1 MNDFLQSLRNGTLK
15 RQDRPRKQYDNHQQH
30 RNADRGGNRDKR
42 NGPMRK
48 SYPSHDLGE
57 LKKQLQTLNDNME
70 LSRIAQERTA
80 EAMERIARSLQALA
94 PGRPD
99 RHAPPPAEDSVPAS
113 KTPVEAPATPR
124 KAMEGH
130 SESPTD
136 GDDRPA
142 AAAIIGSLR
151 KDGLSFEAIAE
162 QLNEQAIPTLSG
174 RGKWRAQNVSRA
186 FNAAST
192 TP

>member
-15 RQDRPRKQYDNHQQH
+15 RQDRHRKQYDNHQH

-48 SYPSHDLGE
+48 SYPSPDLGE
-57 LKKQLQTLNDNME
+57 LKKQLQALNDNME

-80 EAMERIARSLQALA
+80 EAMERIARSLQTLM

-99 RHAPPPAEDSVPAS
+99 LDAPPAAADSAPMDKA
-113 KTPVEAPATPR
+113 PVEAP
-124 KAMEGH
+124 
-130 SESPTD
+130 ESPLKSVE
-136 GDDRPA
+136 GRPEAPSDA
-142 AAAIIGSLR
+142 AKLPTATEIICSLR
-151 KDGLSFEAIAE
+151 NDGLSFEAIADR
-162 QLNEQAIPTLSG
+162 LNGQAIPTLSG